1 MILLTFLLLWSC
13 FEVMRDVRGNDGLM
27 VKIVAVLVIKK
38 IVAVL
43 FKGFMPYFCCFPSFM
58 LQKWWIFSVG

>member
-1 MILLTFLLLWSC
+1 
-13 FEVMRDVRGNDGLM
+13 MRDVRGNDGLM

-43 FKGFMPYFCCFPSFM
+43 FKGFYA
-58 LQKWWIFSVG
+58 IFLLLSKLYAPEILLDILCWLN